1 LAYLILVGILQSRRL
16 KLSDQLLNKPDQFL
30 PVFFVLDQASQFV
43 SVASFAMRKSVS
55 QIEPY
60 NLSYLAD

>member
-30 PVFFVLDQASQFV
+30 LVFFVLDQASQLAPIRV
-43 SVASFAMRKSVS
+43 SCELCNEEKRFTK
-55 QIEPY
+55 
-60 NLSYLAD
+60 